1 MTLSFARGAA
11 GAALLAGFL
20 AAPAGAQS
28 VFASRG
34 LGYPVEPLD
43 ARSRGL
49 GGVTTGL
56 AEPAASL
63 VNPASVAGTQVYGFV
78 VAMQPDHYDATA
90 GAVSTSGTTVRFP
103 LLLAVIPASPRLA
116 LQVGYGA
123 YLDQRWRVEQDD
135 SIDLSTGRVAV
146 HDRFS
151 SSGGVARFQAG
162 AGYRLTE
169 RVSVGVALD
178 VFTGAAH
185 DSSERTISGFLP
197 AQSAVVYSYSGLGAG
212 LGARWQPNGRASVS
226 AAVHGG
232 GHIRAEADSAGGSEE
247 KDYTNPLSVDAGAS
261 ARIGA
266 ATTLVLSGRWAGW
279 STVNDE
285 LTATSGGSRDATAI
299 AGGVEY
305 TGLSLMRKTM
315 PLRLGARY
323 GQLPFR
329 WTGAA
334 EFPNERAVSAGLGLG
349 FGGGAALLDASAE
362 RGWRGGS
369 AAGVDEPY
377 WRFSFSLRVL
387 GR

>member
-34 LGYPVEPLD
+34 LGYPIEPLD

-63 VNPASVAGTQVYGFV
+63 VNPASVAGTPVYGFV

-90 GAVSTSGTTVRFP
+90 GAVTSSGTTVRFP
-103 LLLAVIPASPRLA
+103 LLMAVIPASPRLA

-123 YLDQRWRVEQDD
+123 YLDQHWQVEQDD
-135 SIDLSTGRVAV
+135 SIDVSTGRAAV

-169 RVSVGVALD
+169 RLSVGLAVN
-178 VFTGAAH
+178 VFTGAAN
-185 DSSERTISGFLP
+185 DSSERTITGFLP
-197 AQSAVVYSYSGLGAG
+197 AQSSVVYSYSGLGAG
-212 LGARWQPNGRASVS
+212 LGARWQPTERSSVS

-232 GHIRAEADSAGGSEE
+232 GRIRARADSAGGSEQ
-247 KDYTNPLSVDAGAS
+247 KDYTTPLSVDAGAS
-261 ARIGA
+261 ARLGS
-266 ATTLVLSGRWAGW
+266 ATTVVLSGRWAGW

-285 LTATSGGSRDATAI
+285 LSASGGARDAAAV

-305 TGLSLMRKTM
+305 TGLSLLRKTM

-329 WTGAA
+329 WIGAV
-334 EFPNERAVSAGLGLG
+334 EYPTERAVTAGLGLG
-349 FGGGAALLDASAE
+349 FGNGAALLDASAE
-362 RGWRGGS
+362 RGWRGGD

>member
-34 LGYPVEPLD
+34 LGYPIEPLD

-56 AEPAASL
+56 AEPSPSL
-63 VNPASVAGTQVYGFV
+63 VNPAAAAGTAVYGFV
-78 VAMQPDHYDATA
+78 VAMQPDRYDATA
-90 GAVSTSGTTVRFP
+90 ATVSTSGTTVRFP
-103 LLLAVIPASPRLA
+103 LLMAVIPAGSRIA

-123 YLDQRWRVEQDD
+123 YLDQHWRVEQSD
-135 SIDLSTGRVAV
+135 SIDLSTGRVGV
-146 HDRFS
+146 QDRFS

-162 AGYRLTE
+162 AGYRVTE
-169 RVSVGVALD
+169 RLSLGLAAD
-178 VFTGAAH
+178 VFTGAAR
-185 DSSERTISGFLP
+185 DSSERTITGFLP
-197 AQSAVVYSYSGLGAG
+197 AQSEVVYTYSGLGAR
-212 LGARWQPNGRASVS
+212 LGARYQPNERTSVS
-226 AAVHGG
+226 AVLHGG
-232 GHIRAEADSAGGSEE
+232 GRIRAKSDSTGSER
-247 KDYTNPLSVDAGAS
+247 KDYSNPLGVDAGAS
-261 ARIGA
+261 ARIGS
-266 ATTLVLSGRWAGW
+266 ATTLVVSGRWAGW
-279 STVNDE
+279 SAIDDE
-285 LTATSGGSRDATAI
+285 LAATGGARDAAAV

-305 TGLSLMRKTM
+305 TGLSLFRKTM
-315 PLRLGARY
+315 PVRVGARY

-329 WTGAA
+329 WTGTA

-349 FGGGAALLDASAE
+349 FGGGAALIDASAE
-362 RGWRGGS
+362 RGWRGGAS
-369 AAGVDEPY
+369 AGVDEPY

>member
-1 MTLSFARGAA
+1 MTLSFARSAA

-20 AAPAGAQS
+20 AVPAGAQS
-28 VFASRG
+28 VLASRG

-43 ARSRGL
+43 SRSRGL

-56 AEPAASL
+56 ADPTPSL
-63 VNPASVAGTQVYGFV
+63 LNPASVAGTLVYGFLV
-78 VAMQPDHYDATA
+78 SMQPDHYDATA
-90 GAVSTSGTTVRFP
+90 GAISTSGTTVRFP
-103 LLLAVIPASPRLA
+103 VLMAVIPASSRLA
-116 LQVGYGA
+116 LQVGYGS
-123 YLDQRWRVEQDD
+123 YLDQHWAVEQAD
-135 SIDLSTGRVAV
+135 SIDLTTGRVGV
-146 HDRFS
+146 RDRFS

-162 AGYRLTE
+162 AGYRLTD
-169 RVSVGVALD
+169 RLSLGLALD

-185 DSSERTISGFLP
+185 DSTERTITGFLP
-197 AQSAVVYSYSGLGAG
+197 AQSEVVYSYSGLGAG
-212 LGARWQPNGRASVS
+212 LGARWQPSARTSVS

-232 GHIRAEADSAGGSEE
+232 GHIRAESDSVGNER
-247 KDYTNPLSVDAGAS
+247 KDYSNPLSVDAGGS
-261 ARIGA
+261 ARIGS

-285 LTATSGGSRDATAI
+285 LAASGGARDAAAV

-305 TGLSLMRKTM
+305 TGLSLFRKAM
-315 PLRLGARY
+315 PVRLGGRY

-329 WTGAA
+329 WSNTA
-334 EFPNERAVSAGLGLG
+334 EFPTERAVTAGLGLG
-349 FGGGAALLDASAE
+349 LGGGAASLDASAE
-362 RGWRGGS
+362 RGWRGGA

>member
-1 MTLSFARGAA
+1 MTSSFARSAA

-20 AAPAGAQS
+20 AVPAGAQS
-28 VFASRG
+28 VLASRG

-43 ARSRGL
+43 SRSRGL

-56 AEPAASL
+56 ADPTPSL
-63 VNPASVAGTQVYGFV
+63 LNPASVAGTLVYGFLV
-78 VAMQPDHYDATA
+78 SMQPDHYDATA
-90 GAVSTSGTTVRFP
+90 GAISTSGTTVRFP
-103 LLLAVIPASPRLA
+103 VLMAVIPASSRLA
-116 LQVGYGA
+116 LQVGYGS
-123 YLDQRWRVEQDD
+123 YLDQHWAVEQSD
-135 SIDLSTGRVAV
+135 SIDLTTGRVGV
-146 HDRFS
+146 RDRFS

-162 AGYRLTE
+162 AGYRLTD
-169 RVSVGVALD
+169 RLSLGLALD

-185 DSSERTISGFLP
+185 DSTERTITGFLP
-197 AQSAVVYSYSGLGAG
+197 AQSEVVYSYSGLGAG
-212 LGARWQPNGRASVS
+212 LGARWQPSARTSVS

-232 GHIRAEADSAGGSEE
+232 GHIRAESDSVGNER
-247 KDYTNPLSVDAGAS
+247 KDYSNPLSVDAGGS
-261 ARIGA
+261 ARIGS

-285 LTATSGGSRDATAI
+285 LAASGGARDAAAV

-305 TGLSLMRKTM
+305 TGLSLFRKAM
-315 PLRLGARY
+315 PVRLGGRY

-329 WTGAA
+329 WSNTA
-334 EFPNERAVSAGLGLG
+334 EFPTERAVTAGLGLG
-349 FGGGAALLDASAE
+349 LGGGAASLDASAE
-362 RGWRGGS
+362 RGWRGGA

>member
-1 MTLSFARGAA
+1 MMLSFARGAA

-28 VFASRG
+28 IFASRG
-34 LGYPVEPLD
+34 LGYPIEPLD

-56 AEPAASL
+56 ADPDTSM
-63 VNPASVAGTQVYGFV
+63 VNPASVAGTTVYGFV
-78 VAMQPDHYDATA
+78 VAMQPDRYDATA
-90 GAVSTSGTTVRFP
+90 GSVSSSGTTVRFP
-103 LLLAVIPASPRLA
+103 LLMAVIPASSRLA

-123 YLDQRWRVEQDD
+123 YLDQHWRVEQDD
-135 SIDLSTGRVAV
+135 SITVSTGRVAV

-169 RVSVGVALD
+169 RLSVGAALD

-185 DSSERTISGFLP
+185 DSSERIITGFLP
-197 AQSAVVYSYSGLGAG
+197 AQSEVVYSYSGLGG
-212 LGARWQPNGRASVS
+212 RLGVRWQPTERTSVS

-232 GHIRAEADSAGGSEE
+232 GRIRAEADSVGGSER
-247 KDYTNPLSVDAGAS
+247 KDYSNPLGVDAGAS
-261 ARIGA
+261 ARIGS

-279 STVNDE
+279 STVNDD
-285 LTATSGGSRDATAI
+285 LSAASGGARDAAEV

-305 TGLSLMRKTM
+305 TGLSLLRKTM
-315 PLRLGARY
+315 PLRVGARY

-329 WTGAA
+329 WTGTS
-334 EFPNERAVSAGLGLG
+334 EFPNERAVTAGLGIG
-349 FGGGAALLDASAE
+349 FGNGAALLDASAE
-362 RGWRGGS
+362 RGWRGGD